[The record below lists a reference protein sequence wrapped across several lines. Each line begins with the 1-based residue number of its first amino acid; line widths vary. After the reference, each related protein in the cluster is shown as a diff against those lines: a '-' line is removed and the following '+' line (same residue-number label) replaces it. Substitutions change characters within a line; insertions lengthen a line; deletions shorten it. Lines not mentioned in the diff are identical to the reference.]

1 MVEFDI
7 SSAHELGHRLAL
19 KRMTLV
25 MVISIIIISFIII
38 FSDYH
43 NRHPIILWALNL
55 TGAFASI
62 LGIIAVWRHGIGGN
76 HGKSYLFLTLG
87 LISWFSADITLT
99 YYYYSFGIE
108 EQKLVSFTYFLCAAG
123 YIFISLHL
131 ILIVKDLGE
140 RIRFKTFIIPV
151 FATLAL
157 ILYETITMLSSES
170 SWSRDIGAFAVTIA
184 YPILDMSLMI
194 PSIIILLHVRKD
206 YEHSIPWLLSSLSL
220 LINAIADDGYV
231 HDFVSGNSQNF
242 WVWDLFYIA
251 DFIIM
256 AGALYWYNR
265 YHIARTVFLRRN
277 I

>member
-1 MVEFDI
+1 
-7 SSAHELGHRLAL
+7 
-19 KRMTLV
+19 
-25 MVISIIIISFIII
+25 MVISIIIISSIII

-62 LGIIAVWRHGIGGN
+62 LGIIAVWRHGLEGN

-108 EQKLVSFTYFLCAAG
+108 EQKLVSFTDFLWAAG
-123 YIFISLHL
+123 YIFLSLHL
-131 ILIVKDLGE
+131 ILIVKELGE
-140 RIRFKTFIIPV
+140 RIRFKIFVMPV

-157 ILYETITMLSSES
+157 ILYETITMVSSES
-170 SWSRDIGAFAVTIA
+170 SGSRDIGAFAVTIA

-231 HDFVSGNSQNF
+231 HDFVGGNSQNF

-265 YHIARTVFLRRN
+265 YHIARTVLLRRN
-277 I
+277 K

>member
-1 MVEFDI
+1 
-7 SSAHELGHRLAL
+7 
-19 KRMTLV
+19 

-62 LGIIAVWRHGIGGN
+62 LGIIAVSRHGIGGN

-108 EQKLVSFTYFLCAAG
+108 EQKLVSFTDFLWAAG
-123 YIFISLHL
+123 YIFLSLHL